1 MFRLNV
7 PETLLV
13 PRLLG
18 GPDWTVQYWV
28 GPVFHI
34 LPYLSLFENHK
45 YRTRNCHLHK
55 TIVLLLHNSLLE
67 SVRHVRFKTLQN
79 SFGLS
84 AVCKQII
91 IDLFLLYNHSNI
103 WVILD
108 QFLFMS
114 RHQLHRLNIL
124 VVFPKNPCLH
134 SPHFNSKW
142 VDI

>member
-18 GPDWTVQYWV
+18 GPVL
-28 GPVFHI
+28 GRPVFHI

-91 IDLFLLYNHSNI
+91 IDLFYSTI
-103 WVILD
+103 I
-108 QFLFMS
+108 QIS
-114 RHQLHRLNIL
+114 G
-124 VVFPKNPCLH
+124 
-134 SPHFNSKW
+134 
-142 VDI
+142 